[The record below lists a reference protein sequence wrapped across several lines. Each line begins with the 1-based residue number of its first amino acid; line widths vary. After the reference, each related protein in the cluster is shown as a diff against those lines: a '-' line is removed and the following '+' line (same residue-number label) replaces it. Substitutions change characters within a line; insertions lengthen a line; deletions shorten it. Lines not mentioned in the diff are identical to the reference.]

1 MTLNLNANRW
11 LKPILWVGLAVAV
24 IFVWLHIAGAVVLA
38 GVGRDF
44 NKVNAL
50 TFIQYAVYY
59 GGQKH
64 IENWLWSGAG
74 LGTAA
79 LILPL
84 ALFFKPEKRSLHG
97 DARFASSREIRKA
110 GLLGAKGI
118 IVGKRFLVVSCGT

>member
-50 TFIQYAVYY
+50 TFIQYAV
-59 GGQKH
+59 
-64 IENWLWSGAG
+64 
-74 LGTAA
+74 
-79 LILPL
+79 
-84 ALFFKPEKRSLHG
+84 
-97 DARFASSREIRKA
+97 
-110 GLLGAKGI
+110 
-118 IVGKRFLVVSCGT
+118 